1 MSQRY
6 TLVIIDMQYEF
17 SSTAELALAG
27 VCNAIVAAKKS
38 LNHIIVIEYKGS
50 GDTLPEVKKA
60 IGAYKRVSYRTK
72 KIDDGSK
79 EILDVV
85 RRKKLPRKFRVCGVN
100 LEACVWDS
108 VLGLIEKNYNFI
120 TLLSEATHTNHG
132 VPKRDILQNLQD
144 YMPTV
149 CVI

>member
-1 MSQRY
+1 MSPRY
-6 TLVIIDMQYEF
+6 TLVVIDMQYEF

-27 VCNAIVAAKKS
+27 VCKAIVAAKKN

-50 GDTLPEVKKA
+50 GDTLPEVKRA

-72 KIDDGSK
+72 KLDDGSK

-100 LEACVWDS
+100 LDACVWDS
-108 VLGLIEKNYNFI
+108 VLGLVEKNYNFI
-120 TLLSEATHTNHG
+120 TLLSEATYTNPG
-132 VPKRDILQNLQD
+132 MNKQAILQNLQD

-149 CVI
+149 CVV